1 MFTEPRAKAEVLN
14 SQFSGAFNNEKIE
27 DIPDPGE
34 NPIPTIGNY
43 LSQPLESKSNLVGWR
58 QTKRMAQMESP
69 LVFKEECPGN
79 VYQDCINTGTVP
91 SQWKYTNVYDIHKKG
106 KKSDPSN

>member
-1 MFTEPRAKAEVLN
+1 MFTEPRAKAEMLN

-43 LSQPLESKSNLVGWR
+43 LSQPLESKSNLVG
-58 QTKRMAQMESP
+58 
-69 LVFKEECPGN
+69 
-79 VYQDCINTGTVP
+79 
-91 SQWKYTNVYDIHKKG
+91 
-106 KKSDPSN
+106 